1 MKDFLSIKGKTLL
14 ISGGTSGI
22 GRATCEMAIEYGA
35 RVIVLGRNKISLNQL
50 QSRYK
55 QRVVLVQLDLYEAD
69 FLQKL
74 SKALEAE
81 TEIHGFLHTAGV
93 SPTMPINREKRRS
106 WYKVME
112 LNVFT
117 GIEISQMLMKKYRFS
132 LSSIVYLSSVMADL
146 AEKAKGTYSM
156 SKGALNA
163 IARSQALEY
172 AKFNIRVNTIAPAVV
187 NTPLTEN
194 SVYRK
199 SDESMRDI
207 LKKHPL
213 GLGEPEDIANAA
225 LFLLS
230 DVSRWI
236 TGTNLKIDGGYSI
249 T

>member
-55 QRVVLVQLDLYEAD
+55 QRVVLVRLDLYEAD